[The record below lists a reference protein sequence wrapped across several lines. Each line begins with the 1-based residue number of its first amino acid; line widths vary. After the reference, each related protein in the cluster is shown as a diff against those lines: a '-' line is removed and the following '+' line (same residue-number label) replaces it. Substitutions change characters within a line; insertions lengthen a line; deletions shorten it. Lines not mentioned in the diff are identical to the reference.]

1 MSRRTTACALS
12 LLFALGCHRRHDAP
26 EGAVAASAPSAKP
39 LDHLAPGELNQGPGN
54 VFGFAVPAQM
64 HVNGAF
70 LDVAFIAGNVTP
82 EALANY
88 VRERCDADHVEIGAV
103 STVFSHV
110 HIKGGAPDRV
120 YDFEVKPGRGVMTE
134 LVITD
139 VTPRP
144 KAPPGFTNADRWRQA
159 GYGPDGK
166 PLDPNLLKYR
176 RCARVAAAA
185 SAAARGP
192 ASLRLRAGS
201 LRARVR

>member
-1 MSRRTTACALS
+1 MSRRTTAWATAFALS
-12 LLFALGCHRRHDAP
+12 LCSVLGCHRRHQSAP
-26 EGAVAASAPSAKP
+26 SPAETSEPSAKP
-39 LDHLAPGELNQGPGN
+39 LDHLAPGELNQGPGQ
-54 VFGFAVPAQM
+54 VFGFAVPLQM

-70 LDVAFIAGNVTP
+70 LEVAYLAGNVTP

-120 YDFEVKPGRGVMTE
+120 YDFEVKPGRGVLTE

-144 KAPPGFTNADRWRQA
+144 KAPPGFTDKDRWRQA
-159 GYGPDGK
+159 GYGTDGK
-166 PLDPNLLKYR
+166 PLDPNELK
-176 RCARVAAAA
+176 
-185 SAAARGP
+185 
-192 ASLRLRAGS
+192 
-201 LRARVR
+201 

>member
-1 MSRRTTACALS
+1 MSRRTTAVALS
-12 LLFALGCHRRHDAP
+12 LVAAFGCHRRPDAAP
-26 EGAVAASAPSAKP
+26 DSTAAPQPSAKP
-39 LDHLAPGELNQGPGN
+39 LDRLAPGELNQGPGQ
-54 VFGFAVPAQM
+54 VFGFAVPVQM

-70 LDVAFIAGNVTP
+70 LDVAYIAGNVTP

-110 HIKGGAPDRV
+110 HIKGGAPDHV
-120 YDFEVKPGRGVMTE
+120 YDFEVKPGRGPLTE

-144 KAPPGFTNADRWRQA
+144 KAPPGFSNADRWRQA

-166 PLDPNLLKYR
+166 PLDVNQLK
-176 RCARVAAAA
+176 
-185 SAAARGP
+185 
-192 ASLRLRAGS
+192 
-201 LRARVR
+201 